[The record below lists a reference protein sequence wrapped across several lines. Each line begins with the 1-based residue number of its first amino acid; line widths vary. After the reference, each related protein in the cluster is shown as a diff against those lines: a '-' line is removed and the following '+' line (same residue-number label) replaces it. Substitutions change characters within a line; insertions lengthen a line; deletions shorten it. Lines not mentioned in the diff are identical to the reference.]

1 MFTFSRFSIL
11 LDHDVASHF
20 SVILSAS
27 QATLNDR
34 SVQPR
39 VTLVTKPVKCNSVNL
54 RAWRGTPV
62 QGPSNRAWI
71 IITRNLAHNEVNE
84 VLISKMKAQN
94 INIINRWSDGN
105 SYHVILRF
113 IIKNFTHLGEGKNS
127 PCSDQWC
134 RWWQQSC
141 RHQGP
146 LQCRP
151 RGPSQQ
157 TWWKAITKL

>member
-20 SVILSAS
+20 SVIWSAS

-34 SVQPR
+34 SVQPL
-39 VTLVTKPVKCNSVNL
+39 VTLVTRPVKCNSVNL

-71 IITRNLAHNEVNE
+71 INTRNLAHNEVNE

-94 INIINRWSDGN
+94 INIINRWSDSN
-105 SYHVILRF
+105 SYHIILRF
-113 IIKNFTHLGEGKNS
+113 IIKNFTHLCEGNNS

-134 RWWQQSC
+134 QWWQQSC

-157 TWWKAITKL
+157 T